1 MADAYQF
8 ARRLPLAQQG
18 LFIQEFERKR
28 KSPALAAVLCLLLG
42 GFGAHHFYLRRPI
55 LGVVYLVFF
64 WTMIPAILAFIETI
78 FVPSATESLN
88 EEIAQGMLMDIDN
101 LNRYR
106 GEHRSTVSGW

>member
-8 ARRLPLAQQG
+8 ARRLPLQQQAM
-18 LFIQEFERKR
+18 FVQEFDRKR
-28 KSPALAAVLCLLLG
+28 KSPALAILLCLFLG

-55 LGVVYLVFF
+55 LGVIYLVFF
-64 WTMIPAILAFIETI
+64 WTFVPAILAFFETI
-78 FVPSATESLN
+78 FVPSAVESLN
-88 EEIAQGMLMDIDN
+88 EEIGRGMLMDIDN